1 MSSPCCNIALLWL
14 LLQFLVTNH
23 CAYAFGSLLLSLG
36 SRRSTHVATKPGS
49 SSQCDSWFTRVP
61 GPPLNGHGFHGS
73 TAARHGGICFTR
85 NNTLKPP
92 LLRLALQRDPEEEKE
107 DFRTDAM
114 PRQKEED
121 GPTIVLEQPG
131 LLIADTVAIAIAS
144 QLVGLLDVLND
155 PIFWSMGGW
164 LQPVPVIPST
174 LGILV
179 ERFATLTVTWIGVA
193 LLLSSSVPSSSS
205 STEKL
210 SPNFSQETDTGLSLF
225 GNQIMSMDEPSLKQL
240 WKVWVV
246 FSLTRIGLGVALYS
260 WLQTGPGWTADTIVT
275 TELLSDLIRQCY
287 IVGLTIPTARFVYH
301 RLFF

>member
-1 MSSPCCNIALLWL
+1 MSRPCCSIALLWF

-23 CAYAFGSLLLSLG
+23 CAYAFGPLLLSLG
-36 SRRSTHVATKPGS
+36 SRSSTHFATKPGS
-49 SSQCDSWFTRVP
+49 TSQCDSWFTRVP
-61 GPPLNGHGFHGS
+61 GTPLNGHGFHGS

-85 NNTLKPP
+85 NNTLKP

-107 DFRTDAM
+107 HFRRDAT
-114 PRQKEED
+114 PRQKEEV

-144 QLVGLLDVLND
+144 QLMGLLDVLND
-155 PIFWSMGGW
+155 PIFWSKGGW
-164 LQPVPVIPST
+164 FQPLPVIPST
-174 LGILV
+174 LGILM

-193 LLLSSSVPSSSS
+193 LLLSSS
-205 STEKL
+205 TEKL
-210 SPNFSQETDTGLSLF
+210 SPNSSKETDTGLSLF
-225 GNQIMSMDEPSLKQL
+225 SNQIMSMDEPSLKQL

-260 WLQTGPGWTADTIVT
+260 WLQTGLGWTADTIVT
-275 TELLSDLIRQCY
+275 TEQLSDLVRQCY
-287 IVGLTIPTARFVYH
+287 IVGLTVPAARFVYH